1 MTYPQDGSLS
11 ADEKL
16 WGMLAHLLTL
26 LGYVVVVGAYI
37 APLVIYLD
45 YKDRSQ
51 YVAFHA
57 LQALIFQQLAL
68 AVAIALVLFSI
79 VTLGLGVL
87 LAVPLAIAVLVYTI
101 IAAIQANNGVWY
113 ELPIVGRWA
122 RNTLQLCT
130 TPSPSSSPN
139 APHGCGRGGAV
150 MGCRRSCST
159 ASRRR
164 STTPCSTRPTP
175 TACWSTATAGSN
187 RWARR

>member
-1 MTYPQDGSLS
+1 MTYPQGDSLG

-26 LGYVVVVGAYI
+26 LGYIVTLGQYI
-37 APLVIYLD
+37 APLVIYLV

-51 YVAFHA
+51 FVAFHA
-57 LQALIFQQLAL
+57 LQALFFQLLAL

-87 LAVPLAIAVLVYTI
+87 LAVPLAIALAIAVPVYTI

-122 RNTLQLCT
+122 RNTLQL
-130 TPSPSSSPN
+130 
-139 APHGCGRGGAV
+139 
-150 MGCRRSCST
+150 
-159 ASRRR
+159 
-164 STTPCSTRPTP
+164 
-175 TACWSTATAGSN
+175 
-187 RWARR
+187 

>member
-37 APLVIYLD
+37 APLVIYLV

-51 YVAFHA
+51 FV
-57 LQALIFQQLAL
+57 LLAL
-68 AVAIALVLFSI
+68 AVTIALMLFSV
-79 VTLGLGVL
+79 VTLGCGIL
-87 LAVPLAIAVLVYTI
+87 LAAPLVIALAIAVLVYTI

-122 RNTLQLCT
+122 RNTLQL
-130 TPSPSSSPN
+130 
-139 APHGCGRGGAV
+139 
-150 MGCRRSCST
+150 
-159 ASRRR
+159 
-164 STTPCSTRPTP
+164 
-175 TACWSTATAGSN
+175 
-187 RWARR
+187 